1 MHDPVTLS
9 YFGIPGWI
17 YLWLAAVIAFVL
29 FVRRVTYFFGLLRRA
44 RPEKR
49 WDRIPARIRK
59 WLANVPGQARLLRQ
73 SPFGLAHFFIFWAFV
88 FFASSFAW
96 NLIRG
101 LIPGLPLPYADE
113 VWWLASAMEILAILA
128 LIGLLGAAL
137 RRYVFT
143 PPDLERTWDAT
154 LVLFLITTLLTSFL
168 VGQGFKAAAETHA
181 AATPIGGLLGT
192 LFSSWG
198 VTGSVAVTGFLW
210 MWWLHMITVLGF
222 TAYLPYSKHLHLL
235 ASPFGVFFAS
245 LQPGAMPP
253 TSEGASRLE
262 EFTWRQLYS
271 ALSCAEC
278 GRCDRVCP
286 AHLSGFPLSPKM
298 LIHHFKELVFS
309 PASGH
314 NPVAHAAAAEQAAE
328 PGGGGF
334 VGGVIK
340 PEEIWA
346 CTTCFACMERCPVF
360 NEHVPLITEMRRH
373 LVTEGEVEERIQ
385 EVLMNLNRY
394 GNSLGKSPR
403 ARAKWI
409 QGLEFK
415 IKDARKEPVEYL
427 WFVGDTASFDPR
439 LLPVTRAVA
448 AILNRAGVD
457 FGILYEGEQNTG
469 TDVRR
474 IGEEGL
480 FEMLRDK
487 NRKVLGKARF
497 DKIVTTDPHTYQAL
511 KHEYA
516 EENGG
521 AAGNGT
527 AVVHYTE
534 LLDDLVR
541 TGKLGMDRKPGA
553 TVTYHD
559 PCYLGRY
566 NRVFEPPRRLLRATG
581 ARLVE
586 MPRNRADAFCC
597 GAGGGRIW
605 MEDMP
610 GIEERPA
617 ESRVREAANLSG
629 VDTLAVACPKDLV
642 MFRDALKTAG
652 LEDRLAVKDVVE
664 LVETAIGE
672 QERSQPH
679 E

>member
-1 MHDPVTLS
+1 
-9 YFGIPGWI
+9 
-17 YLWLAAVIAFVL
+17 VI
-29 FVRRVTYFFGLLRRA
+29 
-44 RPEKR
+44 
-49 WDRIPARIRK
+49 
-59 WLANVPGQARLLRQ
+59 
-73 SPFGLAHFFIFWAFV
+73 
-88 FFASSFAW
+88 
-96 NLIRG
+96 
-101 LIPGLPLPYADE
+101 
-113 VWWLASAMEILAILA
+113 
-128 LIGLLGAAL
+128 
-137 RRYVFT
+137 
-143 PPDLERTWDAT
+143 
-154 LVLFLITTLLTSFL
+154 
-168 VGQGFKAAAETHA
+168 
-181 AATPIGGLLGT
+181 
-192 LFSSWG
+192 
-198 VTGSVAVTGFLW
+198 GSV
-210 MWWLHMITVLGF
+210 
-222 TAYLPYSKHLHLL
+222 
-235 ASPFGVFFAS
+235 
-245 LQPGAMPP
+245 
-253 TSEGASRLE
+253 R
-262 EFTWRQLYS
+262 
-271 ALSCAEC
+271 
-278 GRCDRVCP
+278 
-286 AHLSGFPLSPKM
+286 
-298 LIHHFKELVFS
+298 LVFS
-309 PASGH
+309 PATGH
-314 NPVAHAAAAEQAAE
+314 NPAAHAAAAEQAAE
-328 PGGGGF
+328 QATEPDGGGF
-334 VGGVIK
+334 IGGVIK

-403 ARAKWI
+403 ARAKWT
-409 QGLEFK
+409 QGLDFK

-439 LLPVTRAVA
+439 LVPVTRAVA

-457 FGILYEGEQNTG
+457 FGILFEGEQNAG

-516 EENGG
+516 EEEES

-534 LLDDLVR
+534 LFDELVR
-541 TGKLGMDRKPGA
+541 TGKLAMNRKLGT

-566 NRVFEPPRRLLRATG
+566 NSVFEPPRRLLRATG

-617 ESRVREAANLSG
+617 ENRVREAAQLPG

-664 LVETAIGE
+664 LVETAIGA

>member
-1 MHDPVTLS
+1 MHDPVALS
-9 YFGIPGWI
+9 YFGIPGYV
-17 YLWLAAVIAFVL
+17 YLWLAALVVLVL
-29 FVRRVTYFFGLLRRA
+29 FVRRVVYFLGLLRKA
-44 RPEKR
+44 RPENR
-49 WDRIPARIRK
+49 LDRIPARLRK
-59 WLANVPGQARLLRQ
+59 WLANVPGQGRLLRQ

-88 FFASSFAW
+88 FFASSFVW
-96 NLIRG
+96 NMIRG
-101 LIPGLPLPYADE
+101 LVPALPLPYSDE
-113 VWWLASAMEILAILA
+113 VWWMAAAMEVMAVLA
-128 LIGLLGAAL
+128 LLGLIGAAL

-154 LVLFLITTLLTSFL
+154 LVLFLITALLASFL
-168 VGQGFKAAAETHA
+168 IGQGFKGVADPHA
-181 AATPIGGLLGT
+181 AATPAGAWL
-192 LFSSWG
+192 
-198 VTGSVAVTGFLW
+198 GSVFAGWGIGPAAATTGFLW
-210 MWWLHMITVLGF
+210 MWWLHMVTVLGF
-222 TAYLPYSKHLHLL
+222 LAYLPYSKHLHLL

-245 LQPGAMPP
+245 LTPGGMPP
-253 TSEGASRLE
+253 PSEGASKLE

-298 LIHHFKELVFS
+298 LIHHFKEMVFS
-309 PASGH
+309 PSTAH
-314 NPVAHAAAAEQAAE
+314 NPAAHAAAAEGAE
-328 PGGGGF
+328 AGRGGF
-334 VGGVIK
+334 VGAVVT

-346 CTTCFACMERCPVF
+346 CTTCYACMEQCPVF

-394 GNSLGKSPR
+394 GNSQGKSPR
-403 ARAKWI
+403 TRAKWTK
-409 QGLEFK
+409 GLEFK

-427 WFVGDTASFDPR
+427 WFVGDYASFDPR
-439 LLPVTRAVA
+439 LLSVTQAVA
-448 AILNRAGVD
+448 GILHRAGVD

-469 TDVRR
+469 NDVRR

-480 FEMLRDK
+480 FDMLRDK
-487 NRKVLGKARF
+487 NRKVLAKARF
-497 DKIVTTDPHTYQAL
+497 EKIVTTDPHTYQAL

-516 EENGG
+516 GENGE
-521 AAGNGT
+521 AGSNE
-527 AVVHYTE
+527 VPVLHYTE
-534 LLDDLVR
+534 LLDELVR
-541 TGKLGMDRKPGA
+541 AGKVVLNRKVDA
-553 TVTYHD
+553 KVTYHD

-566 NRVFEPPRRLLRATG
+566 NGVYEPPRRLLRATG

-586 MPRNRADAFCC
+586 MPRNRANGFCC

-605 MEDMP
+605 MEDVP

-617 ESRVREAANLSG
+617 ENRVREAANLPG
-629 VDTLAVACPKDLV
+629 VDTFVVACPKDLV
-642 MFRDALKTAG
+642 MFKDALKTAG

-664 LVETAIGE
+664 LVEHSIVAP
-672 QERSQPH
+672 ERSQSH